1 MDPISIIGLIF
12 AIVKALIALY
22 GWLKDHPEVTQ
33 SARDMFA
40 RAHFTATQIHD
51 DMKSQFPDFVFQGA

>member
-12 AIVKALIALY
+12 AIIKALISLY

-33 SARDMFA
+33 GARDMFA
-40 RAHFTATQIHD
+40 RAHFTATQIQD
-51 DMKSQFPDFVFQGA
+51 DMRAQFPTFEFQGV